1 MKQRDIRALLPGSDE
16 YPRTDPNTDR
26 RKGPYYRLVRSL
38 DYTPRTGIASKE
50 DALAIE
56 AEYAAEVTA
65 PAQPAQPD
73 AQPEAVQAV
82 LPGIETPT
90 APPIPSGP
98 DIRAAREA
106 AGLNLRRF
114 AESVGGGS
122 FNTWARYERGEPI
135 RAATIKPDTW
145 QRVRDF
151 VAQHRPKGDA

>member
-1 MKQRDIRALLPGSDE
+1 MALIREKVMLPESWLVPQRDKNP
-16 YPRTDPNTDR
+16 DR
-26 RKGPYYRLVRSL
+26 RKGEYYRWKVAELWSTVALVPPEEAK
-38 DYTPRTGIASKE
+38 D
-50 DALAIE
+50 IE
-56 AEYAAEVTA
+56 AELVAEA
-65 PAQPAQPD
+65 EAAQPAQPD
-73 AQPEAVQAV
+73 AQPKAVQAV
-82 LPGIETPT
+82 LPGLEAPP

-151 VAQHRPKGDA
+151 VAQHPPKGDA